1 MLSIVSN
8 TLQFTFI
15 HDFEK
20 KLQIAFNMYL
30 GSSNVS
36 GFDSP
41 YELVNSVKDNHLDKS
56 DSISKYILNE
66 DEFTGD
72 AVPGLDNTDINL
84 HTTRVTTKVTKS

>member
-1 MLSIVSN
+1 M
-8 TLQFTFI
+8 
-15 HDFEK
+15 H
-20 KLQIAFNMYL
+20 L

-56 DSISKYILNE
+56 DSITKYILNE

-72 AVPGLDNTDINL
+72 TVPGLDNTDIIYIQPE
-84 HTTRVTTKVTKS
+84 